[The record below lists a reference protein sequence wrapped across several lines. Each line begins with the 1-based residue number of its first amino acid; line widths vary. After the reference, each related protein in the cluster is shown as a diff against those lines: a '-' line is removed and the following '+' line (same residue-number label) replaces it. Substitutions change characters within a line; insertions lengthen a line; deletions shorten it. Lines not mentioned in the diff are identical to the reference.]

1 MKTTT
6 STIVLL
12 AALSVVACGGGS
24 GTAGDDGSE
33 TPPVRPDA
41 VATLLEHPFSAEQI
55 RDEWVVGFT
64 VKVRRWTPD
73 AEAFEEWTVVGA
85 DADGVDIESIVLD
98 ASGNP
103 VADPTIQHSTWVQ
116 LRDHASFPADRA
128 TRETEARDT
137 PLGELSGWL
146 YVVGDPSGEV
156 VTEFFFAEELP
167 GAPVTVHVIK
177 GGELVEV
184 FEQVERSRP

>member
-1 MKTTT
+1 MKRWT
-6 STIVLL
+6 STIVVLFAL
-12 AALSVVACGGGS
+12 AAVACGGGPKP
-24 GTAGDDGSE
+24 TADDRGE
-33 TPPVRPDA
+33 RPPEQPDA
-41 VATLLEHPFSAEQI
+41 VATLLDHPFSAEQI

-64 VKVRRWTPD
+64 LKIRRWTPD

-85 DADGVDIESIVLD
+85 DSDGVDIESVVLD
-98 ASGNP
+98 ADGQ
-103 VADPTIQHSTWVQ
+103 PTTAPAVQHSTWVQ

-128 TRETEARDT
+128 TREAVTRGT

-146 YVVGDPSGEV
+146 YAVDDPSGEV